1 VLVVTIFNL
10 LSGLG
15 FAWLARDRI
24 RADGP
29 FAPPA
34 FLYVV
39 LHAGMLVAPIALYF
53 YLVHPEWAWMYVVD
67 PNKLSGLAVLPV
79 VVGHAALVGG
89 GWYLGAFLIR
99 TDRKKPLL
107 YAIGGV
113 ALLFLVMIA
122 VTWTRLSHAAASTA
136 AFDLGSGGRVGL
148 FDVELGYAVV
158 VALLAIAGSAV
169 YTSLGLM
176 RDRRRVRAR

>member
-1 VLVVTIFNL
+1 M
-10 LSGLG
+10 
-15 FAWLARDRI
+15 ARDRI

-34 FLYVV
+34 FLYVA
-39 LHAGMLVAPIALYF
+39 LHAGMAVAPIALYM
-53 YLVHPEWAWMYVVD
+53 YLVHPEWAWMYLVN
-67 PNKLSGLAVLPV
+67 PAKLSGLAVLPA

-107 YAIGGV
+107 NTLAGTAV
-113 ALLFLVMIA
+113 VTLVFLAL
-122 VTWTRLSHAAASTA
+122 TWNRLTHAATYAGWK
-136 AFDLGSGGRVGL
+136 LGGPARVGL
-148 FDVELGYAVV
+148 FDVELGFAVI
-158 VALLAIAGSAV
+158 VALAALLGSIVYVALA
-169 YTSLGLM
+169 LL

>member
-1 VLVVTIFNL
+1 LLVITIFNL

-34 FLYVV
+34 FLYIV
-39 LHAGMLVAPIALYF
+39 LHAGMIVAPIALYF
-53 YLVHPEWAWMYVVD
+53 YLVHPEWAWMYLVD
-67 PNKLSGLAVLPV
+67 PAKLSGLAVLPL

-89 GWYLGAFLIR
+89 GWYAGAFMIR
-99 TDRKKPLL
+99 TDRKKPML
-107 YAIGGV
+107 YVLGGV
-113 ALLFLVMIA
+113 AVIA
-122 VTWTRLSHAAASTA
+122 LIVVALSWARLSHAATYAGWK
-136 AFDLGSGGRVGL
+136 LGEAGRVGL
-148 FDVELGYAVV
+148 FSVELGYAVMV
-158 VALLAIAGSAV
+158 GLLALAGSAV
-169 YTSLGLM
+169 YTALGLI

>member
-1 VLVVTIFNL
+1 L
-10 LSGLG
+10 LFGIG
-15 FAWLARDRI
+15 FALIARDRI

-39 LHAGMLVAPIALYF
+39 LHTGMIVAPIALYF
-53 YLVHPEWAWMYVVD
+53 YLVHPEWAWMYLVD
-67 PNKLSGLAVLPV
+67 PAKLSGLAVLPL

-89 GWYLGAFLIR
+89 GWYAGAFMIR

-107 YAIGGV
+107 YVLGGV
-113 ALLFLVMIA
+113 ALIALIMIA
-122 VTWTRLSHAAASTA
+122 LSWARLSHAATYAGWH
-136 AFDLGSGGRVGL
+136 LGEAGRVGL
-148 FDVELGYAVV
+148 FSVELGYAVMV
-158 VALLAIAGSAV
+158 GLLAIAGSAV
-169 YTSLGLM
+169 YTALGLI

>member
-1 VLVVTIFNL
+1 LLVITIFNL
-10 LSGLG
+10 LVGLG
-15 FAWLARDRI
+15 FAYLARDRI

-34 FLYVV
+34 FLYVA
-39 LHAGMLVAPIALYF
+39 LHAGMIVAPIALYF
-53 YLVHPEWAWMYVVD
+53 YLVHPEWAWMYLVD
-67 PNKLSGLAVLPV
+67 PTKLSGLAVLPL

-107 YAIGGV
+107 YAMAGV
-113 ALLFLVMIA
+113 AAAALILVAI
-122 VTWTRLSHAAASTA
+122 TWTRLSHAATYAGWKVGGA
-136 AFDLGSGGRVGL
+136 ARVGL

-158 VALLAIAGSAV
+158 VALIAMIGSAV
-169 YTSLGLM
+169 YVALGLM
-176 RDRRRVRAR
+176 RDRRRVRAK